1 MSKYKKDNK
10 EEGTGARASLQMKS
24 LIQAEMNKTGRWQFF
39 LEKGAIMKKG
49 GKTIVLKNPVED
61 MDKYET
67 KYVKEYQK
75 TLNDSFVFGDRTVVG
90 NKQYFLPIS
99 FWKHIEA

>member
-1 MSKYKKDNK
+1 MIKK
-10 EEGTGARASLQMKS
+10 EEKKTFSIASNHMKNM
-24 LIQAEMNKTGRWQFF
+24 IQEEMNKTTRWQFF
-39 LEKGAIMKKG
+39 LEKGAVKIKG
-49 GKTIVLKNPVED
+49 GKTIVLKYPVED

-75 TLNDSFVFGDRTVVG
+75 TLNDSFVFGDRTMVG

>member
-1 MSKYKKDNK
+1 LKY
-10 EEGTGARASLQMKS
+10 
-24 LIQAEMNKTGRWQFF
+24 
-39 LEKGAIMKKG
+39 
-49 GKTIVLKNPVED
+49 PVED